1 MAEAPKVFIVDDDSS
16 ARRGMTRLIR
26 AAGMEAES
34 FSSAVDL
41 LASRL
46 CEGPGCIV
54 LDVRMPQ
61 MTGPELQEELR
72 QAGCGMPIIFVSGHG
87 DVSITAQAM
96 KKGAVD
102 FLTKPVDRD
111 DLLAAIRASL
121 ARDAE
126 SRTKRAE
133 VGSIQSRLETLT
145 PREHDVLTHVIAG
158 TLNKQIAAELGIS
171 EDTVKS
177 HRGRV
182 MQKLEVVS
190 VAELVRLC
198 EKAGVAPA
206 SERSHL

>member
-1 MAEAPKVFIVDDDSS
+1 VMAGEPRVLIVDDDPS
-16 ARRGMTRLIR
+16 ARRGLTRLIR

-41 LASRL
+41 LASGL
-46 CEGPGCIV
+46 CDGPGCMV

-61 MTGPELQEELR
+61 MSGPELQEKLR
-72 QAGCGMPIIFVSGHG
+72 QAECGMPIIFVSGHG
-87 DVSITAQAM
+87 DVPITAEAM

-111 DLLAAIRASL
+111 DLLAAVRASL

-126 SRTKRAE
+126 TRAKRAE

-145 PREHDVLTHVIAG
+145 PREHDVLKHVIAG
-158 TLNKQIAAELGIS
+158 LLNKQIAAELGVS

-182 MQKLEVVS
+182 MQKFGVVS

-198 EKAGVAPA
+198 EQVGVAPV
-206 SERSHL
+206 R

>member
-1 MAEAPKVFIVDDDSS
+1 MAGEPRVLIVDDDPS
-16 ARRGMTRLIR
+16 ARRGLTRLIR

-41 LASRL
+41 LASGL
-46 CEGPGCIV
+46 CDGPGCMV

-61 MTGPELQEELR
+61 MSGPELQEKLR
-72 QAGCGMPIIFVSGHG
+72 QAECGMPIIFVSGHG
-87 DVSITAQAM
+87 DVPITAEAM

-111 DLLAAIRASL
+111 DLLAAVRASL

-126 SRTKRAE
+126 TRAKRAE

-145 PREHDVLTHVIAG
+145 PREHDVLKHVIAG
-158 TLNKQIAAELGIS
+158 LLNKQIAAELGVS

-182 MQKLEVVS
+182 MQKFGVVS

-198 EKAGVAPA
+198 EQAGVAPV
-206 SERSHL
+206 R